1 MYATRCAKSQCAH
14 SDRAM
19 RAAQTGRLIL
29 CTHLWKSINVA
40 VKNSVAAF
48 ILINEANQEEM
59 AGFWANIYSYSWHAV
74 DIQTFIYTNVLTLIF
89 PDKMFMCC
97 LSWISSDSFSFHRT
111 VRLVCQPSAQIVD
124 VSSRFH
130 LLFLRIKHVAQ
141 ANFEGQRI
149 IRRFCN
155 ATHIFLRI
163 LIPSTLIETIQTR
176 FINCTCNV
184 TIAV

>member
-1 MYATRCAKSQCAH
+1 MVESYFSIGIHVSSDDRLELHFSFRFIFLGFYIFGFSNVSEKQCALPDVPKANVH
-14 SDRAM
+14 TATVPV
-19 RAAQTGRLIL
+19 AQTGRLIL

-97 LSWISSDSFSFHRT
+97 LSWISSDSF
-111 VRLVCQPSAQIVD
+111 
-124 VSSRFH
+124 
-130 LLFLRIKHVAQ
+130 
-141 ANFEGQRI
+141 
-149 IRRFCN
+149 
-155 ATHIFLRI
+155 
-163 LIPSTLIETIQTR
+163 
-176 FINCTCNV
+176 
-184 TIAV
+184 